1 MIPRFISSLAF
12 FALSLADETVSLIT
26 ESSEPGLSALRLT
39 GTHVGPT
46 TNIVFLTNDNNTFF
60 LSDADSS
67 IYDLSTSGQML
78 NMTAYKGENGGNVL
92 LNQGVAGIPVKEQNG
107 YLTVDGDETF
117 YGLDFGNSMWMLL
130 PVDVTGSS
138 PLKIKVSPA

>member
-1 MIPRFISSLAF
+1 MISRFISSLTV

-26 ESSEPGLSALRLT
+26 ESSEPGLSALGLS
-39 GTHVGPT
+39 GSHVGPT
-46 TNIVFLTNDNNTFF
+46 TNIVFLTNEHNTYF

-67 IYDLSTSGQML
+67 IYDLSTAGQRY
-78 NMTAYKGENGGNVL
+78 NMTAYKGENGGDVL
-92 LNQGVAGIPVKEQNG
+92 LNQGVAGIPVKAENG

-117 YGLDFGNSMWMLL
+117 YGLDFGNSTWMLL